1 MSGTLLVASNNVY
14 IKSSEGSPSS
24 PSPSSHWTDRQL
36 SVTRAQDY
44 SQRLTSLPTVS
55 NPRLIFDLQPSHRD
69 WGVLYSLYVVLKL
82 TGKYFILSPLL
93 LKNVELFT
101 QVCGYKQSLEFRA
114 ILIVS
119 RKKKF
124 PRNSV
129 LL

>member
-1 MSGTLLVASNNVY
+1 MSGTLLVASHNVY

-69 WGVLYSLYVVLKL
+69 WGVLYS
-82 TGKYFILSPLL
+82 FICC
-93 LKNVELFT
+93 VEIDWKIFHPFST
-101 QVCGYKQSLEFRA
+101 TVEKCR
-114 ILIVS
+114 IVYS
-119 RKKKF
+119 G
-124 PRNSV
+124 
-129 LL
+129 LWI